1 MVLNGDLR
9 DHHHLHHSQL
19 QHHHHQAAAAAAHHH
34 AQAVA
39 REWER
44 AASGRSPIVP
54 GGGNPVKYEYPPPP
68 GQIKIKQEKR
78 DDDPVQQVQR
88 RSGEDRIRKRE
99 APPDPVS
106 LVSSSS
112 RSQHHAALN
121 HQLNSLEQ
129 HSRVMGLVP
138 SPAKDH
144 SLWGPL
150 TPSPTVSSMDHYR
163 QEMRRF
169 DPLVMSQRDAANS
182 ELSRQISNV
191 MEMERA
197 VAYDRAKLLP
207 PPLRTNES
215 PYATQPQASASSFF
229 SPPVSPYL
237 SQLCGSSRSKA
248 AGPPM
253 LNGLPPPLIPCTFPV
268 QNHTGFPGNRTNS
281 PMAPHKLIPG
291 LQDPYFAKE
300 RREVNG
306 GHPSDYDAHLRL

>member
-9 DHHHLHHSQL
+9 DHHLHHSQL
-19 QHHHHQAAAAAAHHH
+19 QHHHAAAAAHHH

-44 AASGRSPIVP
+44 QTRESSSGRSPVVP
-54 GGGNPVKYEYPPPP
+54 GGNPVKYEYPP
-68 GQIKIKQEKR
+68 QIKIKQEKR
-78 DDDPVQQVQR
+78 DDMDPVQVVQR
-88 RSGEDRIRKRE
+88 RPGEDRIRKRE
-99 APPDPVS
+99 DPVS
-106 LVSSSS
+106 LVNSS
-112 RSQHHAALN
+112 RGQHHTLN
-121 HQLNSLEQ
+121 HTLD

-144 SLWGPL
+144 TSPLWGPL

-163 QEMRRF
+163 RF
-169 DPLVMSQRDAANS
+169 DPMVMSQREAANN

-191 MEMERA
+191 MDLERA

-215 PYATQPQASASSFF
+215 PYATPPSASASSFF

-237 SQLCGSSRSKA
+237 SQLCGSGRSKA
-248 AGPPM
+248 PPPM

-268 QNHTGFPGNRTNS
+268 QNHAGFPGNRTNS